1 MATIEPN
8 INVTLFQELK
18 KKYPDIPDYVV
29 TSKMQQHKNDRAKCI
44 AVLDGEN
51 DNYLFGPA
59 PPLHTSYQEIPIN
72 PAEGRKRSD
81 SGSSGISSTSTNSM
95 SSSSSVPYTNPN
107 GGKNNYQ
114 GHSNEALGPPSSLG
128 GNNID
133 QFIPSSRNIS
143 YSPSEQYM
151 FGGRVPSG
159 HNYPHVP
166 SSSPSVLRQ
175 AHGGSHFTPPAQI
188 SRPTP
193 HCIEIQIQQRV
204 LPQDQYR
211 QNVSGYNQKQQPFPT
226 WSRTN
231 TGNVSNCNSGGGY
244 NSLDRQ
250 SPRPRRP
257 VPPLPTSQN
266 DSRVGPLQF
275 GPPQKQF
282 ISSPTTPQ
290 QEKHSSQK
298 TIFLQPVPATPER
311 IPHNSGEYGVHPSTS
326 DPNLP
331 QTYPPLTQ
339 GLPGNPNQPNATFTL
354 RSPLYIHASDTEPN
368 NPGAPGYNPYLPTDH
383 MNGQYHNLKYGE
395 PACILNIGGAT
406 NPPSYQVFPVT
417 GGASDSEQM
426 FGHQFLPNP
435 GNRCAISGHSPYV
448 RTPSSESDRR
458 SIPTPPGEDRHMVNP
473 QVLFPPVSIGAVTEP
488 TPVDRP
494 VSSSG
499 GGQEEADYTRAL
511 LKFQREKM
519 ENLKQDLESEL
530 RKLIK
535 TRSEVKQ
542 MEKNMLER
550 KKNKSY
556 NQQPLEDVTRLREI
570 NRRLQADIQVMTR
583 EIDMYN
589 NGQTPLGVLDPLEQQ
604 NFYKNMNTG
613 PQGSIYSRPPPQ
625 TPSRET
631 PPPIPPRTPITGPTT
646 ALVPPAPPP
655 QPLQD
660 SDGDGEP
667 WNCSACTFLNHP
679 ALNKCE
685 CCEMPRMN
693 ASPPSTGSVRHVC
706 TSESCY
712 CHNR

>member
-1 MATIEPN
+1 
-8 INVTLFQELK
+8 
-18 KKYPDIPDYVV
+18 
-29 TSKMQQHKNDRAKCI
+29 
-44 AVLDGEN
+44 
-51 DNYLFGPA
+51 
-59 PPLHTSYQEIPIN
+59 
-72 PAEGRKRSD
+72 
-81 SGSSGISSTSTNSM
+81 M

-211 QNVSGYNQKQQPFPT
+211 QNMSGYNQKQQPFPT
-226 WSRTN
+226 WSRTS

-499 GGQEEADYTRAL
+499 GGQEEAEIGRA
-511 LKFQREKM
+511 
-519 ENLKQDLESEL
+519 
-530 RKLIK
+530 
-535 TRSEVKQ
+535 
-542 MEKNMLER
+542 
-550 KKNKSY
+550 
-556 NQQPLEDVTRLREI
+556 
-570 NRRLQADIQVMTR
+570 
-583 EIDMYN
+583 
-589 NGQTPLGVLDPLEQQ
+589 
-604 NFYKNMNTG
+604 
-613 PQGSIYSRPPPQ
+613 
-625 TPSRET
+625 
-631 PPPIPPRTPITGPTT
+631 
-646 ALVPPAPPP
+646 
-655 QPLQD
+655 
-660 SDGDGEP
+660 
-667 WNCSACTFLNHP
+667 
-679 ALNKCE
+679 
-685 CCEMPRMN
+685 
-693 ASPPSTGSVRHVC
+693 HV
-706 TSESCY
+706 
-712 CHNR
+712 

>member
-18 KKYPDIPDYVV
+18 KKYPEIPDYVV

-44 AVLDGEN
+44 EVLDGEN
-51 DNYLFGPA
+51 DNYLFGPT
-59 PPLHTSYQEIPIN
+59 PTHTSYQEIQIA
-72 PAEGRKRSD
+72 PASEGRKRSD
-81 SGSSGISSTSTNSM
+81 SGSSGVSSTSTCSM

-107 GGKNNYQ
+107 GGKTYP
-114 GHSNEALGPPSSLG
+114 GYSGEAVRPQSFQT
-128 GNNID
+128 GNLE
-133 QFIPSSRNIS
+133 QFVQPSRNIPTIPCDM
-143 YSPSEQYM
+143 Y
-151 FGGRVPSG
+151 GGRIPMG
-159 HNYPHVP
+159 HNYPQVPNPP
-166 SSSPSVLRQ
+166 SSSPSPQRQ
-175 AHGGSHFTPPAQI
+175 IQVHHMPSGPQGPPPAII
-188 SRPTP
+188 SRPSP
-193 HCIEIQIQQRV
+193 QCIEIQISPRV
-204 LPQDQYR
+204 SQQDQYR
-211 QNVSGYNQKQQPFPT
+211 QNLPVYQRPQNSYQT
-226 WSRTN
+226 WGRSN
-231 TGNVSNCNSGGGY
+231 TGNVNNYNSAPGY

-250 SPRPRRP
+250 NLKARRP
-257 VPPLPTSQN
+257 VPPVPTSQN
-266 DSRVGPLQF
+266 DSPGVTLQF
-275 GPPQKQF
+275 ASPSKQYNN
-282 ISSPTTPQ
+282 SPTTPQ

-298 TIFLQPVPATPER
+298 TIFLQPAPATPDR
-311 IPHNSGEYGVHPSTS
+311 THNTAGDFGLHQSPSDS
-326 DPNLP
+326 NLP
-331 QTYPPLTQ
+331 PTYPPVPQ
-339 GLPGNPNQPNATFTL
+339 GDPVSGGLNNQHSANFPH
-354 RSPLYIHASDTEPN
+354 RSPIYVRLDETELN
-368 NPGAPGYNPYLPTDH
+368 NPGSPHFNTYLPSDNPVH
-383 MNGQYHNLKYGE
+383 MNGQYLNIKYGE
-395 PACILNIGGAT
+395 PVLNLGGAV
-406 NPPSYQVFPVT
+406 NPPSYPLYQVS

-426 FGHQFLPNP
+426 FGHPYLSNH
-435 GNRCAISGHSPYV
+435 GNRCVIPGHSPMYG
-448 RTPSSESDRR
+448 RTPSSDSDRR
-458 SIPTPPGEDRHMVNP
+458 SNPTPPIDIEERHMANP
-473 QVLFPPVSIGAVTEP
+473 HVMFPPVSIGGVTEP
-488 TPVDRP
+488 TRVDRTRT
-494 VSSSG
+494 SSAD
-499 GGQEEADYTRAL
+499 GQEEADYTRAL

-542 MEKNMLER
+542 MENNMLER
-550 KKNKSY
+550 KKNKSYY

-604 NFYKNMNTG
+604 NFFKNMNTG

-631 PPPIPPRTPITGPTT
+631 PPPIPPRTPITAPAT

-693 ASPPSTGSVRHVC
+693 ASPPATGSP
-706 TSESCY
+706 S
-712 CHNR
+712 

>member
-1 MATIEPN
+1 
-8 INVTLFQELK
+8 
-18 KKYPDIPDYVV
+18 
-29 TSKMQQHKNDRAKCI
+29 
-44 AVLDGEN
+44 
-51 DNYLFGPA
+51 
-59 PPLHTSYQEIPIN
+59 
-72 PAEGRKRSD
+72 
-81 SGSSGISSTSTNSM
+81 M

-211 QNVSGYNQKQQPFPT
+211 QNMSGYNQKQQPFPT
-226 WSRTN
+226 WSRTS

-499 GGQEEADYTRAL
+499 GGQEEADYTRG
-511 LKFQREKM
+511 
-519 ENLKQDLESEL
+519 
-530 RKLIK
+530 
-535 TRSEVKQ
+535 
-542 MEKNMLER
+542 
-550 KKNKSY
+550 KSISFTCFIAY
-556 NQQPLEDVTRLREI
+556 CGSIFFILWE
-570 NRRLQADIQVMTR
+570 
-583 EIDMYN
+583 YN
-589 NGQTPLGVLDPLEQQ
+589 NIHRCSSVLEQKLQ
-604 NFYKNMNTG
+604 VCG
-613 PQGSIYSRPPPQ
+613 DVILRP
-625 TPSRET
+625 
-631 PPPIPPRTPITGPTT
+631 
-646 ALVPPAPPP
+646 
-655 QPLQD
+655 
-660 SDGDGEP
+660 
-667 WNCSACTFLNHP
+667 
-679 ALNKCE
+679 
-685 CCEMPRMN
+685 
-693 ASPPSTGSVRHVC
+693 
-706 TSESCY
+706 
-712 CHNR
+712 